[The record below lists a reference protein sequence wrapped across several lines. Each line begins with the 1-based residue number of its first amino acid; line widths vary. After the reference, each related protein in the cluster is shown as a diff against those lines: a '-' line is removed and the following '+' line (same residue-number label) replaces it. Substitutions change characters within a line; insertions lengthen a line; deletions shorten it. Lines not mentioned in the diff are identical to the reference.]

1 MKKVL
6 VVLAPGFEE
15 IEALVPVD
23 ILRRAGAEVTVAGTA
38 PGPIAGRSRIS
49 VVPDTTLDRAG
60 EGFDM
65 LVLPGGAPG
74 TENLG
79 KDERVCAVVKKMA
92 EEGKLIAAIC
102 AAPTVLSAL
111 GVSRGRTVTS
121 HPSVRAR
128 LLNEKISDER
138 VVVDA
143 NLMTSQGPGTAMEFA
158 FSLVEKLFGK
168 EKAIEVNKGVLA
180 KI

>member
-23 ILRRAGAEVTVAGTA
+23 ILRRAGAAVTVAGTA
-38 PGPIAGRSRIS
+38 NGPVTGRSRIS
-49 VVPDTTLDRAG
+49 VVPDTTVDKAG

-74 TENLG
+74 TENLK
-79 KDERVCAVVKKMA
+79 KDERVRAVVKKMA

-121 HPSVRAR
+121 HPSVRSQ
-128 LLNEKISDER
+128 LKDEKVSDER
-138 VVVDA
+138 VVVDGS
-143 NLMTSQGPGTAMEFA
+143 LITSQGPGTAMEFA
-158 FSLVEKLFGK
+158 FRLVEELFGK

-180 KI
+180 KV

>member
-23 ILRRAGAEVTVAGTA
+23 ILRRAGAVVTVAGTT
-38 PGPIAGRSRIS
+38 PGPITGRSRIS
-49 VVPDTTLDRAG
+49 VVPDTTADKAG
-60 EGFDM
+60 EDFDM
-65 LVLPGGAPG
+65 IILPGGSPG

-79 KDERVCAVVKKMA
+79 KDERVKAVVQKMA

-111 GVSRGRTVTS
+111 GVSRGRVVTS
-121 HPSVRAR
+121 HPSVRGR
-128 LLNEKISDER
+128 LHDEKISDER

-143 NLMTSQGPGTAMEFA
+143 NLITSQGPGTAMEFA
-158 FSLVEKLFGK
+158 FRLVEVLFGK
-168 EKAIEVNKGVLA
+168 ERVLEVNKGVLA
-180 KI
+180 RV